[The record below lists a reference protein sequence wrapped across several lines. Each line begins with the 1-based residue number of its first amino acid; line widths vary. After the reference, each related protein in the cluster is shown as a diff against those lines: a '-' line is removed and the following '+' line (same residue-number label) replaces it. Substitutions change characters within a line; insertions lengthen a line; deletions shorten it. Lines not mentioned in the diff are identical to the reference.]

1 MSDGNDTLRR
11 PLWPRPVGTSIAIF
25 SMGSGVLATYL
36 FLSKL
41 NGVSNAVQI
50 VWATGSAA
58 YAVTAF
64 FFLVGILKRIR
75 WLMMPFMCM
84 LLMAIA
90 VYTMVFDFIIHNLA
104 IAVFA
109 AVTVSFIFLGLALH
123 IARTETRSRPDRS
136 TMALS

>member
-1 MSDGNDTLRR
+1 
-11 PLWPRPVGTSIAIF
+11 IAIF

-41 NGVSNAVQI
+41 SGVSNAVQI

-64 FFLVGILKRIR
+64 FFLVGVLKRIR

-123 IARTETRSRPDRS
+123 IARTETRSRPDR
-136 TMALS
+136 